1 MVDHTRSFS
10 QFISEEED
18 ILYTVVID
26 SSIKLVVNYREATQL
41 KNILDNNQ
49 IDYKI
54 GIYRVPLKKDDLND

>member
-18 ILYTVVID
+18 ILYTVVIN